1 MPPRIAI
8 NVDESM
14 DIMQRE
20 IFGPLLP
27 IMTYKTKEEVVE
39 YVGDRPRPLA
49 FYVYS
54 NDTALQTF
62 YMNNTIS
69 GGVGLNESVIQAGI
83 HNLPFGGIGNS
94 GMGHYHG
101 YEGFITFSKL
111 RPVFKQSPLRT
122 LSLFAPPYKGLP
134 NKLLNIMHMMKS

>member
-1 MPPRIAI
+1 MPPRIVI
-8 NVDESM
+8 NVNEDM

-27 IMTYKTKEEVVE
+27 IMTYRTKEEVVE
-39 YVGDRPRPLA
+39 YVGERPRPLA

-54 NDTALQTF
+54 NDFDLQQ
-62 YMNNTIS
+62 YYLNNTIS

-83 HNLPFGGIGNS
+83 HSLPFGGTGNS

-101 YEGFITFSKL
+101 YEGFATFSKL
-111 RPVFKQSPLRT
+111 RPVFKQSPWRVLN
-122 LSLFAPPYKGLP
+122 LFAPPYNGLP
-134 NKLLNIMHMMKS
+134 TKLLNFMIKMKS